1 MNIGALEQRYQIL
14 LSDFQAGRINPAI
27 FAAEVDKLSFQDDEG
42 RYWMMGTQSGAWYY
56 YDGESWRPAN
66 PRQITLQPSVPVD
79 APPPQAG
86 SQRRPQETLPARTLF
101 LIPVRF
107 MWLTGLAF
115 LVILSLCTWPV
126 SSAPPAGGPDVAP
139 SPRPPVSQG
148 ESEGGG
154 DDGDGDGGGG
164 GTPHSAIF
172 GNIVD
177 LSTDRPGAGLEVSV
191 NGGIVRSDTEGNYSI
206 TGLSAGEYQV
216 SLDLQGEGVPAH
228 GPIFVNLDGRN
239 PVTVDLAYYTEAPPL
254 PTDTPQPA
262 PAIAAEAPAELPD
275 SGAPRSSQLPLF
287 LLVCGLLLAL
297 GGSLA
302 YRNSS
307 V

>member
-1 MNIGALEQRYQIL
+1 M
-14 LSDFQAGRINPAI
+14 
-27 FAAEVDKLSFQDDEG
+27 V
-42 RYWMMGTQSGAWYY
+42 
-56 YDGESWRPAN
+56 
-66 PRQITLQPSVPVD
+66 
-79 APPPQAG
+79 
-86 SQRRPQETLPARTLF
+86 
-101 LIPVRF
+101 PVRF

-139 SPRPPVSQG
+139 SPRPPIDQG
-148 ESEGGG
+148 ESGGGG
-154 DDGDGDGGGG
+154 DGDGDDGDGGGG

-216 SLDLQGEGVPAH
+216 SLALQDEGVPAH

-254 PTDTPQPA
+254 PTDTPQPE
-262 PAIAAEAPAELPD
+262 PAIAAEAPADLPD
-275 SGAPRSSQLPLF
+275 SGAPRSSQLPL
-287 LLVCGLLLAL
+287 LLMVCGLLLAL

-307 V
+307 A